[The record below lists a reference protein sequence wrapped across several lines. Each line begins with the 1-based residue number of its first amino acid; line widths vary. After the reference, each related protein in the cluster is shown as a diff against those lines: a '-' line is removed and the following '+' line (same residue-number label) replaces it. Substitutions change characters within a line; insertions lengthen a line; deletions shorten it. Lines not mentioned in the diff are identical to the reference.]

1 MSDPSEPSSQK
12 IPGHSSGGGL
22 YIAGALIMIAGAVG
36 LFFWKR
42 SSATPATPQ
51 ATTATAAA
59 PPKREDPPPLYAPP
73 PPPKI
78 EEEPDAGADAG
89 KPAAKST
96 AAAPAGPGPCGGS
109 CSGETTG
116 ALSSALRARAQS
128 AQGCYQR
135 ALRTSEVSGSMT
147 VSVQVGP
154 AGQVC
159 SASLVNDTVHS
170 SEIASC
176 VLGRFRGQS
185 FPPPSGG
192 CIVANIPI
200 SFSIKQ

>member
-1 MSDPSEPSSQK
+1 MSVPSQPPPPDQ

-22 YIAGALIMIAGAVG
+22 YLVGALVLIVGAVG
-36 LFFWKR
+36 LFFWKK
-42 SSATPATPQ
+42 SSTPATPQ
-51 ATTATAAA
+51 KAAATATV
-59 PPKREDPPPLYAPP
+59 PPKRDEPAPLYAPP

-78 EEEPDAGADAG
+78 EEVPDAGVDAG
-89 KPAAKST
+89 KPAAKAGSG
-96 AAAPAGPGPCGGS
+96 PAGPGPCGAKCEG
-109 CSGETTG
+109 TATG
-116 ALSSALRARAQS
+116 ALSSALRARAQM
-128 AQGCYQR
+128 AQGCYNR

-154 AGQVC
+154 SGQVC
-159 SASLVNDTVHS
+159 SVSLANDTVHS
-170 SEIASC
+170 GEVTSC

>member
-1 MSDPSEPSSQK
+1 MSVPSNPPPDQ

-22 YIAGALIMIAGAVG
+22 YLVGALVLIVGAVG
-36 LFFWKR
+36 LFFWKK
-42 SSATPATPQ
+42 SSTPPATPQ
-51 ATTATAAA
+51 TTTATATT
-59 PPKREDPPPLYAPP
+59 PPKREEPAPLYAPP

-89 KPAAKST
+89 KPAAKAT
-96 AAAPAGPGPCGGS
+96 GGPAGPGPCGPN

-135 ALRTSEVSGSMT
+135 ALRTAEVSGSMT

-154 AGQVC
+154 SGQVC
-159 SASLVNDTVHS
+159 SASLANDTVHS
-170 SEIASC
+170 SEVASC
-176 VLGRFRGQS
+176 VLGRFRGQT